1 MPIWVIFGSS
11 FGLLG
16 AIMSFLITYQEYSRH
31 FLSKREPLKM
41 AVEIAVV
48 TFLLFFGLCVVLGL
62 WWAE

>member
-16 AIMSFLITYQEYSRH
+16 ATMSFLITYQEYSRH

>member
-1 MPIWVIFGSS
+1 
-11 FGLLG
+11 
-16 AIMSFLITYQEYSRH
+16 MSFLITYQEYSRH